1 MRSVCFTG
9 HRQINITRELKT
21 RLSTKL
27 ELFVHGGVTEFYA
40 GGALGFDTL
49 AEQTV
54 TELKEHY
61 PQVRL
66 NLVLPCPAE
75 QQTRKWSAENKA
87 EYYRLLSLADS
98 IEICCEHYTAD
109 CMKKRNQRLVDLAD
123 ICVCYFNPNNDRSG
137 TGQTVRIANQKGLS
151 IINVFDR

>member
-9 HRQINITRELKT
+9 HRKITVTQELKR
-21 RLSTKL
+21 RLYMEL
-27 ELFVHGGVTEFYA
+27 EQLVKNGVAEFYV
-40 GGALGFDTL
+40 GGAIGFDTL

-54 TELKEHY
+54 AELKKSY
-61 PQVRL
+61 PQVQL
-66 NLVLPCPAE
+66 KLVLPCPAE

>member
-1 MRSVCFTG
+1 MKSSISF
-9 HRQINITRELKT
+9 EL
-21 RLSTKL
+21 L
-27 ELFVHGGVTEFYA
+27 VHDGVTEFYA

-54 TELKEHY
+54 AELKKSY